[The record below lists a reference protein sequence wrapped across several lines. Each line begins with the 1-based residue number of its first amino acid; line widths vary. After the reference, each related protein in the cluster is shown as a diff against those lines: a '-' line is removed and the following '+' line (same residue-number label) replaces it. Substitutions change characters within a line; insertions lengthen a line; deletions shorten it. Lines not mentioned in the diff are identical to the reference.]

1 MKKRLVSILLI
12 VCMLLTMLPLA
23 ALAAETEGFRDVKTR
38 DWYHDAVRYVCA
50 NELFNGVSD
59 TAFDPSG
66 TMTRGMFVTVL
77 GRMAGIDPMQ
87 YAGVQEFADV
97 AVDAY
102 YAPYVAW
109 ACRYGITYG
118 TGGGV
123 FTPDAPIDRQQLA
136 CFFVRYFE
144 LFGAEAEPQPEPETQ
159 EPADLHLVADWARE
173 AVVQMWEKGFLVGDG
188 TSFEPTALATRAQA
202 AELCTRLDRAVE
214 VWFCEPGVPSDRV
227 RVEPIDENEEDERDD
242 EQDEDREGGGTI
254 RRTVSFYD
262 GDRLIDTLVTKGG
275 QPLGEL
281 PAVEKASKE
290 GAVLLGY
297 FYDKEFTEPFRADES
312 VYEDMDIYAQY
323 SEMEVPETLT
333 VRTFTTVDASKD
345 FVLTIERSSA
355 PVTGEPELARAAA
368 SLQSIDGSDPVALDA
383 IDNGDGTYD
392 IYAPEGYR
400 DGCAYELTL
409 ADGWIFAGQEPTIR
423 TASFTIFMEEV
434 ENLRMGDDI
443 IYVEDTVSRGYTV
456 DGEEYPILDS
466 NVMEQLGENEGSFV
480 YDGSV
485 EEGDVLCIYTGKHPE
500 EREKNGD
507 LLDPAIYVTV
517 TDVAGDTVSF
527 AALDNEAQQE
537 LYEVPDNFPIV
548 VEALPEGAG
557 GTIELSKLDISMYE
571 AMVGKEVGNL
581 EQARAKLSEGDY
593 VTMYVS
599 NLEMELSGSEDEL
612 VFGLVESFDGDTITY
627 TRVTRQDVIDSM
639 DLYAKID
646 LTAEDLVDEAAQAQI
661 EEAILLQVQESDFAE
676 QAAEALLDAAVASEE
691 FENDVYAQ
699 SVMMRSSPAMFAMRR
714 AGGFAMDDVDLDVRV
729 GSGGRY
735 GGVSIVI
742 GVDAAFTLEAEDGSV
757 AVRVSADFEEEVMVA
772 PGVKGELVYKEILGI
787 PVPIGVYVNANVD
800 IKNFTGFSFAAQVTT
815 HDEAG
820 DALHVTDISS
830 ELNDLMGTADYYGV
844 SEEYFDKLDTLMEG
858 YSELLRCETDWIQ
871 LVEEEIFSK
880 EVCCYG
886 LAIGIE
892 TAFVV
897 RADMSIAIGS
907 SLSYEVGKRYSIW
920 FKIGLFEPT
929 AGSDTMDLLDEQFAF
944 RFYVM
949 GKLGVKAGVKAKIYV
964 GLGSGKVA
972 SVGLAAEVGPYVKLW
987 GLFLYDYAR
996 TRPAGSGRWETV
1008 SHMMGGINW
1017 EMGMYLMLGFEA
1029 EALGLFEY
1037 SYDFLDEEYPLLE
1050 AGDPKYYYRMN
1061 YRPAEGDKVYIWDE
1075 DRDRGNGITMSI
1087 PENLRVLDYVNL
1099 KTGLIGSELPSY
1111 EDLSISL
1118 SNPKFTFD
1126 KETGK
1131 ISVFVPEHIHYL
1143 DCDLTITYLRGKL
1156 AFTDYDIT
1164 TTIPLVWT
1172 DLSYGEL
1179 KEYHTATVRVGND
1192 EDGYER
1198 VWTKRVLRGE
1208 EFDLPGEAELR
1219 KLMGWSDLK
1228 YESAQGYTE
1237 ETTSGLTIDQ
1247 DTLYSYVITPHT
1259 YEITVEGI
1267 QEADGSEAEPRVY
1280 TAKYG
1285 EAFDFSDLARTGTDD
1300 EENGI
1305 YTVFT
1310 NVTTEE
1316 MLPTAV
1322 DYNAGGTMAW
1332 EPMDLTRPITGQ
1344 MAEALRSGDVMANAN
1359 YIDDSTTAV
1368 FTFNGLTHEDVT
1380 VTLRKGT
1387 VPSMDEVEAILDEEV
1402 RKHDGQP
1409 LGISEVSPKLA
1420 AINRS
1425 TNFVVT
1431 CTGLSGA
1438 RAEIIFD
1445 VCGGYAMEPVD
1456 KLAGSL
1462 IVNIPEASRRGYT
1475 FRGWFT
1481 EPGGAGQDAFT
1492 QTVPEE
1498 GITIY
1503 ALWTPNTYC
1512 ATFHMNGG
1520 DGNVP
1525 APVLV
1530 TYDDLYENG
1539 NVYVAADTEDGFVKG
1554 DAYGKLPVPTYT
1566 GYKFLGWSTEPDRKA
1581 EDAVRVEDTTIANI
1595 YDSHHVLYAQW
1606 SKLEVVPQNVF
1617 NFGSRQYTTYNGSGQ
1632 TASYSVN
1639 TDLQYNDEDYYGSNM
1654 KYFTEEMLSNV
1665 EISYKRDGILSE
1677 WEPAAVNAGVYDVK
1691 ITRPAD
1697 GNFSAF
1703 TGIYYGVLEVEKA
1716 QSVMRQTPTAS
1727 CIQEMYYGNL
1737 VMDPDYI
1744 TNYTGDGAV
1753 QFAVTSSAS
1762 SRPSES
1768 AWSSG
1773 IVSNR
1778 YTSGS
1783 FYLWTRLS
1791 EGNNYKASNAVCSST
1806 SISRTGSAPKA
1817 LIVDDYDGQ
1826 GFWYMLQVK
1835 TSDTSKAG
1843 TDSEVYAI
1851 IDGQSYYLDSDAN
1864 DHETGD
1870 NRKYRVAMGNSMF
1883 DATDSI
1889 DVTISL
1895 EKHKLMPG
1903 WKLGY
1908 LQLHMYKKTGNS
1920 LADIAKDLARD
1931 PVLSSD
1937 VCTANDW
1944 FLTDDY
1950 PRSSKTYTITGL
1962 GRNLNYSVSGPQ
1974 GTVDATG
1981 SGWVEMAV
1989 DMTVTDAKRGGL
2001 TYNAWQRKNAPV
2013 FTASF
2018 GMDKAFDKYLDWSIE
2033 DGRVVCS
2040 FSKSA
2045 LCAAMREAGIY
2056 QLTLNYGISG
2066 KSTRTMYVTIP

>member
-1 MKKRLVSILLI
+1 MKKRVVSILLI
-12 VCMLLTMLPLA
+12 VCMLLTMLPLSV
-23 ALAAETEGFRDVKTR
+23 LAAGKDGFSDVGAG
-38 DWYHDAVRYVCA
+38 DWYYDAVQYVCA

-59 TAFDPSG
+59 TEFDPSG

-77 GRMAGIDPMQ
+77 GRMAGIDPMD
-87 YAGVQEFADV
+87 YAGSRDFSDV
-97 AVDAY
+97 PVDAY

-109 ACRYGITYG
+109 ACRYGITNG
-118 TGGGV
+118 TGNGL

-136 CFFVRYFE
+136 CFFVRYME
-144 LFGAEAEPQPEPETQ
+144 LFGAEAEPQSAPDEN
-159 EPADLHLVADWARE
+159 EPADLHQVADWAKD
-173 AVVQMWEKGFLVGDG
+173 AVMQMWENGFLVGDG
-188 TSFEPTALATRAQA
+188 TSFDPTALATRAQT
-202 AELCTRLDRAVE
+202 AELCTRLDRAVD
-214 VWFCEPGVPSDRV
+214 VWFVEPGVPSDRV
-227 RVEPIDENEEDERDD
+227 RVEPDEDEEDYDEENDRDD
-242 EQDEDREGGGTI
+242 EYDVSGGSV

-262 GDRLIDTLVTKGG
+262 GDRLIDEITTKGG
-275 QPLGEL
+275 QPLKEM
-281 PAVEKASKE
+281 PSVEKSSKE
-290 GAVLLGY
+290 GAVLMGY
-297 FYDKEFTEPFRADES
+297 FYDKEFTKPFYAGEP
-312 VYEDMDIYAQY
+312 VYENVDVYAQY
-323 SEMEVPETLT
+323 SETEVPETLT
-333 VRTFTTVDASKD
+333 VRTFTTVDASND

-355 PVTGEPELARAAA
+355 PVAGESELARAAA
-368 SLQSIDGSDPVALDA
+368 SLQSTDGSDPVVIEAQ
-383 IDNGDGTYD
+383 DNGDGTYD
-392 IYAPEGYR
+392 IYAPDGYR
-400 DGCAYELTL
+400 DGCGYELTL
-409 ADGWIFAGQEPTIR
+409 ADGWVFAGREPTIR

-443 IYVEDTVSRGYTV
+443 IYVEDTATMDYTV
-456 DGEEYPILDS
+456 DGESYPILNSD
-466 NVMEQLGENEGSFV
+466 VMELVGEGEGSFP
-480 YDGSV
+480 YDGTV
-485 EEGDVLCIYTGKHPE
+485 EEGDVLCVYTGKHPE

-507 LLDPAIYVTV
+507 LLEPAMYVMV
-517 TDVAGDTVSF
+517 TDVEGGTVYF
-527 AALDNEAQQE
+527 AALDNEAQLN
-537 LYEVPDNFPIV
+537 LYEVPDNFPIAV
-548 VEALPEGAG
+548 DALPEGES
-557 GTIELSKLDISMYE
+557 GTIDLSELDVPMYE
-571 AMVGKEVGNL
+571 AMVGKEVGTL
-581 EQARAKLSEGDY
+581 EEARAKLSVGDF

-599 NLEMELSGSEDEL
+599 NLETELTGSEDEL

-639 DLYAKID
+639 DLYAEVD
-646 LTAEDLVDEAAQAQI
+646 LKAEDWVDEAT
-661 EEAILLQVQESDFAE
+661 QVQLQEQIRQQVADSDFAE
-676 QAAEALLDAAVASEE
+676 KAAEALLDAAVASEE

-699 SVMMRSSPAMFAMRR
+699 SVMTRRSPAMFAMSR
-714 AGGFAMDDVDLDVRV
+714 AGGFAMNDVDFDVRI
-729 GSGGRY
+729 GRGDRY
-735 GGVSIVI
+735 GGVSIII
-742 GVDAAFTLEAEDGSV
+742 GVDANFTLEAEDGYV
-757 AVRVSADFEEEVMVA
+757 TVGVSADFEEEVMVA
-772 PGVKGELVYKEILGI
+772 PGAKGELVYKEILGI
-787 PVPIGVYVNANVD
+787 PVPIGVYVSASVD
-800 IKNFTGFSFAAQVTT
+800 IMNYTGFSFAAQITT

-820 DALHVTDISS
+820 DALNVTDISS
-830 ELNDLMGTADYYGV
+830 ELNDLMDTADYYGV
-844 SEEYFDKLDTLMEG
+844 SEEYFNKLDTLMQG
-858 YSELLRCETDWIQ
+858 YSELLRCETDWIR
-871 LVEEEIFSK
+871 LVEEEIFFK
-880 EVCCYG
+880 EVCYYG

-892 TAFVV
+892 TDFVV

-907 SLSYEVGKRYSIW
+907 SLSYEVGKRYSVW

-929 AGSDTMDLLDEQFAF
+929 AGSDTMDLIDEQFAF

-949 GKLGVKAGVKAKIYV
+949 GKLGVKAGVKAKIFA

-972 SVGLAAEVGPYVKLW
+972 SVGLTAEVGPYVKLW

-996 TRPAGSGRWETV
+996 MRPAGSDQWQTS
-1008 SHMMGGINW
+1008 SHIMGALNL
-1017 EMGMYLMLGFEA
+1017 EFGMYLILGFEA
-1029 EALGLFEY
+1029 EALDLFEY

-1061 YRPAEGDKVYIWDE
+1061 YRPAEGDKIYLWDE
-1075 DRDRGNGITMSI
+1075 DRDGSNGITMAI

-1099 KTGLIGSELPSY
+1099 KTGLIGTELPSY
-1111 EDLSISL
+1111 EDLAITL

-1126 KETGK
+1126 KQTGK
-1131 ISVFVPEHIHYL
+1131 ISVFVPENVHYMT
-1143 DCDLTITYLRGKL
+1143 CNLTVTYLRSKL
-1156 AFTDYDIT
+1156 AFSNYDIT
-1164 TTIPLVWT
+1164 NTIPVVWT

-1179 KEYHTATVRVGND
+1179 KDYYTATVRVGND

-1208 EFDLPGEAELR
+1208 EFDLPEEDELR

-1228 YESAQGYTE
+1228 YVSAEGYTE
-1237 ETTSGLTIDQ
+1237 ETTSGLTIDK
-1247 DTLYSYVITPHT
+1247 DSIYNFVITPRT

-1285 EAFDFSDLARTGTDD
+1285 EVFDFSDLAETGTDD

-1305 YTVFT
+1305 YTAFT

-1316 MLPTAV
+1316 TIATGLDVRTGEMKQQ
-1322 DYNAGGTMAW
+1322 
-1332 EPMDLTRPITGQ
+1332 PMDLTRPVTGQ
-1344 MAEALRSGDVMANAN
+1344 MAQALLSGDVTANAN

-1387 VPSMDEVEAILDEEV
+1387 VPSMDEVEEILDDEV
-1402 RKHDGQP
+1402 RKNDGQP
-1409 LGISEVSPKLA
+1409 LGISELYPKLGP
-1420 AINRS
+1420 IDRS
-1425 TNFVVT
+1425 TNYIVT

-1438 RAEIIFD
+1438 RAEITFD
-1445 VCGGYAMEPVD
+1445 VCGGYAMDSVD
-1456 KLAGSL
+1456 KLVGSL

-1481 EPGGAGQDAFT
+1481 EPGGGGQDAFT

-1525 APVLV
+1525 EPVLV

-1539 NVYVAADTEDGFVKG
+1539 NVYVAADTEEGFVKG

-1566 GYKFLGWSTEPDRKA
+1566 GYKFLGWSTEPNRKA
-1581 EDAVRVEDTTIANI
+1581 DGALRVEDDTVANI
-1595 YDSHHVLYAQW
+1595 YDSDHVLYAQW
-1606 SKLEVVPQNVF
+1606 KKLEVVPQNVYD
-1617 NFGSRQYTTYNGSGQ
+1617 FGNRQNVTYDGSAKTAAYT
-1632 TASYSVN
+1632 VN
-1639 TDLQYNDEDYYGSNM
+1639 TSLQYNDEDYYGSHM
-1654 KYFTEEMLSNV
+1654 KNFTEDMMSNAV
-1665 EISYKRDGILSE
+1665 IEYKRQGILSE
-1677 WEPAAVNAGVYDVK
+1677 WEPAAVNAGIYDVK

-1697 GNFSAF
+1697 GNFAAF

-1716 QSVMRQTPTAS
+1716 ESTMYETPTAA
-1727 CIQEMYYGNL
+1727 CIDEMYYGNL
-1737 VMDPDYI
+1737 LMNPDYI
-1744 TNYTGDGAV
+1744 TNYVGDGAV
-1753 QFAVTSSAS
+1753 QFAVTTSAS
-1762 SRPSES
+1762 TKPSES
-1768 AWSSG
+1768 AWTSG
-1773 IVSNR
+1773 VISNR
-1778 YTSGS
+1778 YTAGT

-1791 EGNNYKASNAVCSST
+1791 EGNNYKASNAVCSSSVIT
-1806 SISRTGSAPKA
+1806 RTGSTPKA

-1835 TSDTSKAG
+1835 TADTSKAG

-1920 LADIAKDLARD
+1920 FADMAKDLTRE

-1962 GRNLNYSVSGPQ
+1962 GRRLIYSVSGPQ
-1974 GTVDATG
+1974 GTVDVTG
-1981 SGWVEMAV
+1981 SGTVEMAV
-1989 DMTVTDAKRGGL
+1989 DMTATDSNRGGL

-2018 GMDKAFDKYLDWSIE
+2018 TADKSFDRYLNWSIE

-2040 FSKSA
+2040 FDKGE

-2056 QLTLNYGISG
+2056 QLTLNYGVSG
-2066 KSTRTMYVTIP
+2066 GTTRTMYVTIP